1 MNPTD
6 LARERWKPYRQA
18 QERVEKA
25 AAQHGKAREDLAAL
39 EAQLPIAE
47 RDDELALGRALVD
60 GKPEPAPAAVKVREE
75 IAAQQRRAN
84 GLERVVQEAHSEL
97 VATLEENRQ
106 PWAREAAKEASKART
121 RYEAALTEL
130 EDARGNLSAT
140 VGLFHWASSG
150 GVATPEAATNQ
161 LAGTGHSFAEVL
173 AALHADLEHL
183 AGFDPLEREQP
194 VRVPTNVSRGCS
206 DEHDRRPNWPRLTR
220 RPASGKAARSSRS
233 ARLAASTA
241 PVDVSAPDA

>member
-25 AAQHGKAREDLAAL
+25 AAQHAKAREDLAAL

-150 GVATPEAATNQ
+150 GVATPGRPLPTSSPAPATASPKCSPRSTPTSSTWPASTRSNANSLSGFLRTY
-161 LAGTGHSFAEVL
+161 LAGARMSMT
-173 AALHADLEHL
+173 
-183 AGFDPLEREQP
+183 
-194 VRVPTNVSRGCS
+194 
-206 DEHDRRPNWPRLTR
+206 
-220 RPASGKAARSSRS
+220 AARIGR
-233 ARLAASTA
+233 
-241 PVDVSAPDA
+241 D